1 MITVHDKIT
10 QFCSDVWNENKHNF
24 VTIDLTRAVNCG
36 KYRKNLT
43 KVWLPLYDGEAM
55 QSSHKIE
62 L

>member
-43 KVWLPLYDGEAM
+43 EFWSPICDDEVM
-55 QSSHKIE
+55 QSSEKIV